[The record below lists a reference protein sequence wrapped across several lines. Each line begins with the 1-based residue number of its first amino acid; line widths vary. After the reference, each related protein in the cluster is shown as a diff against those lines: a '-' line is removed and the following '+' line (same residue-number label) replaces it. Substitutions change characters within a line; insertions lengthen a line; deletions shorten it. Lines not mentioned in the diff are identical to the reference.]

1 MSGNAQRSI
10 NLTDPI
16 LVHTEVLEEEDQTEA
31 TEELTE
37 AQLDPI
43 QKLFLD
49 KIREYSTE
57 SQASGGPV
65 DAGPEYEKAF
75 SEELNKLQRLYGS
88 GDLTEFPEFK
98 FSGGYIYIYIF
109 AFALFELPHF
119 CCAFRM
125 IMKVQI
131 NFFFSPFFQS
141 LNWMKAAQTENCLC
155 SV

>member
-1 MSGNAQRSI
+1 MYLF
-10 NLTDPI
+10 LTRI
-16 LVHTEVLEEEDQTEA
+16 LLHSVFTQLGWIS
-31 TEELTE
+31 LTSV

-49 KIREYSTE
+49 KIREYSTK

-98 FSGGYIYIYIF
+98 FSGGERFSQYRNVSSH
-109 AFALFELPHF
+109 L
-119 CCAFRM
+119 
-125 IMKVQI
+125 I
-131 NFFFSPFFQS
+131 NINEQS
-141 LNWMKAAQTENCLC
+141 CLRA
-155 SV
+155 VTL